1 MLIKQLSSSYNEY
14 NNNYAA
20 SFLIGPLPEGIAQ
33 SLGFNIRSVL
43 LKEFPF
49 FAVKNIR
56 FNPEN
61 KNYKARIGTKESID
75 TIINNILEI
84 DFNYSF
90 DFYKAIG
97 LYKSKTKTLFQ
108 ENLSKAKIL
117 CSAKQVGEGT
127 LYAKD
132 LMLPMGIKSTN
143 PYKKIAH
150 VTKHNFLGFTFEL
163 GLLFGLN
170 NYNNIK
176 FENKLYSIKAYP
188 IKNINIEIINS
199 KKSLDLNSESII
211 LSFTTKSSLQPI
223 DVIKVLSYL
232 LLNKHLILIK
242 AFQQFL
248 D

>member
-43 LKEFPF
+43 LKEFPY

-61 KNYKARIGTKESID
+61 NNYKTHIGTKESIE
-75 TIINNILEI
+75 TIINTILGI

-90 DFYKAIG
+90 DFYKAMG
-97 LYKSKTKTLFQ
+97 LYKSKPKALFQ
-108 ENLSKAKIL
+108 ENLSKAKFL
-117 CSAKQVGEGT
+117 CSAKQVGEGI

-132 LMLPMGIKSTN
+132 LMLPVGIKCTT
-143 PYKKIAH
+143 PYKIIAH
-150 VTKHNFLGFTFEL
+150 VTKQNFLGFTFEL
-163 GLLFGLN
+163 GFLFGLN
-170 NYNNIK
+170 NNIK
-176 FENKLYSIKAYP
+176 FENKLYSIKTYP
-188 IKNINIEIINS
+188 IQNINIEIINS
-199 KKSLDLNSESII
+199 KKSFNLNSESII

-223 DVIKVLSYL
+223 DVIKILSYL